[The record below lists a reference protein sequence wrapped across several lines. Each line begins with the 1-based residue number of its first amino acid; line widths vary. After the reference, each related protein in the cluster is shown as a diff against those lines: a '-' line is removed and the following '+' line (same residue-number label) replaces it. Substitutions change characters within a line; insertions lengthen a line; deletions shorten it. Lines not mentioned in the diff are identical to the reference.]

1 VLPALLQ
8 GTNDGQVQNPERQP
22 YPRAAMA
29 LIGFLLGFNPAQTT
43 ATSKVRLNPTSTRLL
58 PLHGFFRTLIFQG
71 LQAELH
77 EFQNYS

>member
-1 VLPALLQ
+1 
-8 GTNDGQVQNPERQP
+8 
-22 YPRAAMA
+22 MA